1 MRKTVLVASLLLL
14 GGAAQA
20 QPNPRPLTLDEYKK
34 AKTFQIKDPDA
45 ETYVKFEN
53 AYILDRYEGRKPYF
67 ITGDD
72 GLKKRLDLYKLLAK
86 DGMQEIGLLVLY
98 TTEKGKRYQAL
109 VPDFTAAGPVWEQY
123 FTDIHAIDKEEK
135 NFVLKLS
142 YVLSKELSYQ
152 QYKVLNQG
160 KDLKAESATY
170 GNDIC
175 FPGDQQVALAGGG
188 TRLLRDIRPGDQV
201 VTLDPLT
208 RQPAVTRVQALVAHE
223 AHNYALTQLVVV
235 SATAHAGCLA
245 TVVRLSDQVLEAT
258 PNHPMT
264 TSAGQK
270 TMGEIALG
278 EEIVCFN
285 PASQAYEAFTV
296 LRKREYAGGVQKVYN
311 MVASEGTT
319 FLMNGV
325 MVRQK

>member
-1 MRKTVLVASLLLL
+1 MHKTVLVASLLLL
-14 GGAAQA
+14 HGVAQA
-20 QPNPRPLTLDEYKK
+20 QPNPRPLTLEEYKK
-34 AKTFQIKDPDA
+34 AKAFQIKDPDA

-86 DGMQEIGLLVLY
+86 DGMQEIGLLVFY

-123 FTDIHAIDKEEK
+123 FEDIHAIDKEEK

-142 YVLSKELSYQ
+142 YVLSKELSFQ

-175 FPGDQQVALAGGG
+175 FPGYQQVALASGGAKQ
-188 TRLLRDIRPGDQV
+188 LRDIRPGDRV
-201 VTLDPLT
+201 VTIDPLT
-208 RQPAVTRVQALVAHE
+208 RQAMATEVQELVVHPAQ
-223 AHNYALTQLVVV
+223 NYALTRLEVGVGREQVSPYAITTRLHTQVV
-235 SATAHAGCLA
+235 
-245 TVVRLSDQVLEAT
+245 EAT
-258 PNHPMT
+258 PNHPMQT
-264 TSAGQK
+264 HAGLK
-270 TMGEIALG
+270 PAGEVTVG

-285 PASQAYEAFTV
+285 PVTQAYEPYTV
-296 LRKREYAGGVQKVYN
+296 LRRQEYAGGVQPVYN
-311 MVASEGTT
+311 MVASHGTT
-319 FLMNGV
+319 FLVNGV
-325 MVRQK
+325 LVRQK